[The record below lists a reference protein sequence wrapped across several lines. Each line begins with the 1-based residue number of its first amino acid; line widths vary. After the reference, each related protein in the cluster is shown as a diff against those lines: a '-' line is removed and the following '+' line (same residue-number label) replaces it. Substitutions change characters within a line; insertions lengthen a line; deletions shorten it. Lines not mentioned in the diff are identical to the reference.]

1 MGSGKEKLWRFEID
15 ENRKQ
20 EGLKKISSAVQEKK
34 VRYYPSFLSCLT
46 EQLRYQTWSFWAMQ
60 GSLLMLAFVLIRY
73 LNKAGSEEGFFIT
86 VCSVFMVLT
95 GNVCLSGT
103 GRLFSW
109 HMAELEQTLYLNLK
123 QMVSIQMLLAGIMD
137 LLVLSLFVIFCGGRY
152 DTGTAAYLLYMLV
165 PFLWSDILYLHMLTA
180 LRGGMRGYR
189 QLSVGLISAVL
200 AVSPVLLE
208 DSYRPEYLTVWG
220 IIAAIGI
227 GVLIFEVRR
236 LLGKI
241 EGGEGLCL
249 N

>member
-1 MGSGKEKLWRFEID
+1 MGSGKQKLWRFEID

-20 EGLKKISSAVQEKK
+20 ESLKVISRAVQEKK
-34 VRYYPSFLSCLT
+34 VRHYPSFLSCLI
-46 EQLRYQTWSFWAMQ
+46 EQLRYQTWSFWFFQ
-60 GSLLMLAFVLIRY
+60 GSLLVLAFILIRY
-73 LNKAGSEEGFFIT
+73 LNRPAVDEGFPIM

-95 GNVCLSGT
+95 GNVCLNGI

-123 QMVSIQMLLAGIMD
+123 QMVGIQMLLAGVMD
-137 LLVLSLFVIFCGGRY
+137 LLVLSLFVIFCGGRNES
-152 DTGTAAYLLYMLV
+152 GTAAYLLYMLV

-189 QLSVGLISAVL
+189 QLSAGLISAVL
-200 AVSPVLLE
+200 AVFPAFLE
-208 DSYRPEYLTVWG
+208 DSYHPEYLTIWG
-220 IIAAIGI
+220 IIAAAGIGI
-227 GVLIFEVRR
+227 LIFEVRR